1 MEFTDTL
8 SEMNQIMKR
17 NILIFALVLVLVTAA
32 LSVQGAP
39 RLTLPESEFDF
50 GYVPQNST
58 ISHVFWLMSDGDDSL
73 KILKVVP
80 G

>member
-1 MEFTDTL
+1 
-8 SEMNQIMKR
+8 MNQIMNR
-17 NILIFALVLVLVTAA
+17 TILIFALVPALVAAA
-32 LSVQGAP
+32 LSAQAAP
-39 RLTLPESEFDF
+39 RLTLPESDFDF

-58 ISHVFWLMSDGDDSL
+58 ISHVFWLKSDGDDSL

>member
-1 MEFTDTL
+1 MTSLNSTCL
-8 SEMNQIMKR
+8 G
-17 NILIFALVLVLVTAA
+17 LAAAALVAGSA
-32 LSVQGAP
+32 WGAP
-39 RLTLPESEFDF
+39 RLTMPESDFDF

-58 ISHVFWLMSDGDDSL
+58 ISHSFWLFSTGDDTL

>member
-1 MEFTDTL
+1 MNNLRTIVLIAVLTL
-8 SEMNQIMKR
+8 LLAS
-17 NILIFALVLVLVTAA
+17 AA
-32 LSVQGAP
+32 MAAP
-39 RLTLPESEFDF
+39 RLTIPVKEFNF

-58 ISHVFWLMSDGDDSL
+58 ISHKFWLVSTGEDTL